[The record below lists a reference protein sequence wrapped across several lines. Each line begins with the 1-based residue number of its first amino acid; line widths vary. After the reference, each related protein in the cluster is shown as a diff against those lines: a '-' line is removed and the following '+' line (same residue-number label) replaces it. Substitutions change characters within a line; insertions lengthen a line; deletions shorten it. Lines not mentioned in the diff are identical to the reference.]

1 MVRPGKSRRSISSTT
16 PEELVDHLDSDSNPP
31 RDAGRRTRLLLGIG
45 AVLGG
50 LLAAIGLMAPA
61 GPSESS
67 LPKNVI
73 AVVNGDFILRADYE
87 RLLAGFAQ
95 DSRNPIDD
103 EARQHV
109 LDRMIDEELLVQR
122 ALELGLAQVDRRV
135 RAGLTS
141 SLIASVV
148 STAEDHDPT
157 ADELRSFYQDE
168 SEFFSRPGR
177 LRVKQILFRIPNGE
191 DEGAV
196 LERAQLARES
206 LLAGRSFEEV
216 DAEYGDEQI
225 SPLPDTLLPALK
237 IREYIGPSALQTAMA
252 LTPGEISQP
261 VRSGIG
267 LHLLGVVDAT
277 PSVTPNFEEIES
289 QVRNE
294 WVRRAGDRALR
305 DYLDQ
310 LRDDGDVQIQS
321 SDSS

>member
-1 MVRPGKSRRSISSTT
+1 M
-16 PEELVDHLDSDSNPP
+16 DHLDSDSYSL
-31 RDAGRRTRLLLGIG
+31 RRASRRTRALLGIG

-50 LLAAIGLMAPA
+50 LIAAVGLMAPS
-61 GPSESS
+61 GSSESS
-67 LPKNVI
+67 LSKDVI
-73 AVVNGDFILRADYE
+73 AVVNGDIILRADYE

-148 STAEDHDPT
+148 STAEDRDPT
-157 ADELRSFYQDE
+157 ADELRSFYQNE

-177 LRVKQILFRIPNGE
+177 LRVKQILFRVPDGGDE
-191 DEGAV
+191 DAV
-196 LERAQLARES
+196 FERALLARES
-206 LLAGRSFEEV
+206 LLAGRSFKEV

-237 IREYIGPSALQTAMA
+237 IREYIGPSALQTALA

-277 PSVTPNFEEIES
+277 PSVTPSFEEIES

-294 WVRRAGDRALR
+294 WVRRAGDQALR

-310 LRDDGDVQIQS
+310 LRDEGDVQIQVT
-321 SDSS
+321 DSS